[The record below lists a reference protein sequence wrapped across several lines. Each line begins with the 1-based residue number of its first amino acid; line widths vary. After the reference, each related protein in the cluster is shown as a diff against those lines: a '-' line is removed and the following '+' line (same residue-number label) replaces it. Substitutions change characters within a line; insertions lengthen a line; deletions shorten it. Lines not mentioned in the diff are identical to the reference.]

1 MLTYRADRPLVD
13 ENTREIPS
21 QEETGEMMADRKGLD
36 ILTQPGQKSNKRQFS
51 SSPGQAVSDSL
62 LSIDLPV
69 KQNAPN
75 DRQVVRLVAEISVF
89 KEELAELPAI
99 KQQLTVVLQDLAA

>member
-1 MLTYRADRPLVD
+1 
-13 ENTREIPS
+13 
-21 QEETGEMMADRKGLD
+21 MMADRKEID
-36 ILTQPGQKSNKRQFS
+36 ILTQARQTSNKRQSS

-75 DRQVVRLVAEISVF
+75 DRQVVRLVAEISAF
-89 KEELAELPAI
+89 KEELAELLAI
-99 KQQLTVVLQDLAA
+99 KQQLTVVLHDLAAKSEKLHDRAL